1 MFRPKG
7 SARLDCKE
15 RGCVQTHQSRCARL
29 RGRASYWERVEY
41 LWERVEYLWE
51 RVEYLWERVE
61 YLRSPWPFKRARDP
75 TVLPATAA
83 EQKRASPR
91 RRSSEESQTG
101 QALGASDLTESLQA
115 ASRRSQRW
123 HRQEPRPIHPTCL
136 LLSRL
141 RRRCED
147 EEPT

>member
-41 LWERVEYLWE
+41 LWERVEYL
-51 RVEYLWERVE
+51 
-61 YLRSPWPFKRARDP
+61 RSPWPFKRARDP

-91 RRSSEESQTG
+91 RRWSEESQTG
-101 QALGASDLTESLQA
+101 QALGASDLTESLKA
-115 ASRRSQRW
+115 ASR
-123 HRQEPRPIHPTCL
+123 
-136 LLSRL
+136 
-141 RRRCED
+141 
-147 EEPT
+147 